1 VKVTRRQLKQIIRE
15 ERAKLQETDD
25 LEYIDTDDLEYEYI
39 DPTDDKN
46 IGMAMNYKLEAL
58 ADAIKHVR
66 FPDEWAERHVRSAR
80 SLMAT
85 IDRLIDVL
93 YGMGR

>member
-1 VKVTRRQLKQIIRE
+1 MKVTRRQLKQIIRE

-25 LEYIDTDDLEYEYI
+25 LEYIDPMDDE
-39 DPTDDKN
+39 N
-46 IGMAMNYKLEAL
+46 IGMAMNYKLEDL
-58 ADAIKHVR
+58 ADAIEHVR